1 MAESS
6 AKNRSRYG
14 YLNLTD
20 IQDRIDSGKLDA
32 YDLIYTKDT
41 HECYILTEDLEQVPI
56 KSRVYQFP
64 TEEEALL
71 YLNAATDTYEGQLVA
86 IKKKNRYKAYIVN
99 KDDEDLWCV
108 TLLSDVDEQIDY
120 NTLGNRP
127 IVNLEGSLA
136 EPIMVGNL
144 DNGIYSV
151 KGQYRIFE
159 SVETVFQSSENHIF
173 LVDKTDAETHIKDIS
188 AHRITDYSLVGEEIK
203 KEEMVTS
210 AYLAE
215 NNYVTDDALDKKL
228 QALDYI
234 SQTEAKE
241 YIESVVTNYLDA
253 KLDESIDKKLD
264 EKIAIAEDSA
274 IDEMFDSNT
283 NIPN

>member
-1 MAESS
+1 MAVSS

-14 YLNLTD
+14 YLNLAD

-108 TLLSDVDEQIDY
+108 TLLSDADEQIDY

-127 IVNLEGSLA
+127 ITNLTGTLA
-136 EPIMVGNL
+136 NPIIVETL
-144 DNGIYSV
+144 DNGIYSIS
-151 KGQYRIFE
+151 GQYKVFDSIDTIF
-159 SVETVFQSSENHIF
+159 SSYENHIF
-173 LVDKTDAETHIKDIS
+173 LVEKSETETHIKDIS
-188 AHRITDYSLVGEEIK
+188 STDVITYSLVGDEIHQEK
-203 KEEMVTS
+203 LVTS
-210 AYLAE
+210 KFLE
-215 NNYVTDDALDKKL
+215 DNNYVTDADLDKKI
-228 QALDYI
+228 QTLDI
-234 SQTEAKE
+234 LTKTEASE
-241 YIESVVTNYLDA
+241 YIEQAVNAYLDS
-253 KLDESIDKKLD
+253 KLDSTIDQKLD
-264 EKIAIAEDSA
+264 EKIVETADTEIADLFK
-274 IDEMFDSNT
+274 D
-283 NIPN
+283 

>member
-127 IVNLEGSLA
+127 ITNLTGTLA
-136 EPIMVGNL
+136 NPIIVETL
-144 DNGIYSV
+144 DNGIYFIS
-151 KGQYRIFE
+151 GQYKVFDSIDTIF
-159 SVETVFQSSENHIF
+159 SSYENHIF
-173 LVDKTDAETHIKDIS
+173 LVEKSETETHIKDIS
-188 AHRITDYSLVGEEIK
+188 STDIITYSLVGDEIEQDK
-203 KEEMVTS
+203 LVTS
-210 AYLAE
+210 KFLE
-215 NNYVTDDALDKKL
+215 DNNYVTNSDLDKKI
-228 QALDYI
+228 QTLDI
-234 SQTEAKE
+234 LTKTEASE
-241 YIESVVTNYLDA
+241 YIEQAVNAYLDS
-253 KLDESIDKKLD
+253 KLDSAIDQKLD
-264 EKIAIAEDSA
+264 EKIVETADTEIADLFK
-274 IDEMFDSNT
+274 D
-283 NIPN
+283 

>member
-56 KSRVYQFP
+56 KSRVYKFP

-108 TLLSDVDEQIDY
+108 TLLSDADEQIDY

-127 IVNLEGSLA
+127 ITNLTGTLA
-136 EPIMVGNL
+136 NPIIVETL
-144 DNGIYSV
+144 DNGIYSIS
-151 KGQYRIFE
+151 GQYKVFDSIDTIF
-159 SVETVFQSSENHIF
+159 SSYENHIF
-173 LVDKTDAETHIKDIS
+173 LVEKSETETHIKDIS
-188 AHRITDYSLVGEEIK
+188 STDIITYSLVGDEIEQDK
-203 KEEMVTS
+203 LVTS
-210 AYLAE
+210 KFLE
-215 NNYVTDDALDKKL
+215 DNNYVTDSDLDKKI
-228 QALDYI
+228 QTLDI
-234 SQTEAKE
+234 LTKTEASE
-241 YIESVVTNYLDA
+241 YIEQAVNAYLDS
-253 KLDESIDKKLD
+253 KLDSAIDQKLD
-264 EKIAIAEDSA
+264 EKIVETADTEIADLFK
-274 IDEMFDSNT
+274 D
-283 NIPN
+283 

>member
-86 IKKKNRYKAYIVN
+86 IKKKNRYKDYIVN

-127 IVNLEGSLA
+127 ITNLTGTLA
-136 EPIMVGNL
+136 NPIIVETL
-144 DNGIYSV
+144 DNGIYFIS
-151 KGQYRIFE
+151 GQYKVFDSIDTIF
-159 SVETVFQSSENHIF
+159 SSYENHIF
-173 LVDKTDAETHIKDIS
+173 LVEKSETETHIKDIS
-188 AHRITDYSLVGEEIK
+188 STDIITYSLVGDEIEQDK
-203 KEEMVTS
+203 LVTS
-210 AYLAE
+210 KFLE
-215 NNYVTDDALDKKL
+215 DNNYVTGSDLDKKI
-228 QALDYI
+228 QTLDI
-234 SQTEAKE
+234 LTKTEASE
-241 YIESVVTNYLDA
+241 YIEQAVNAYLDS
-253 KLDESIDKKLD
+253 KLDSAIDQKLD
-264 EKIAIAEDSA
+264 EKIVETADTEIADLFK
-274 IDEMFDSNT
+274 D
-283 NIPN
+283 

>member
-1 MAESS
+1 MAVSS

-14 YLNLTD
+14 YLNLAD

-56 KSRVYQFP
+56 KSKVYQFP

-108 TLLSDVDEQIDY
+108 TLLSDADEQIDY

-127 IVNLEGSLA
+127 ITNLTGTLA
-136 EPIMVGNL
+136 NPIIVETL
-144 DNGIYSV
+144 DNGIYSIS
-151 KGQYRIFE
+151 GQYKVFDSIDTIF
-159 SVETVFQSSENHIF
+159 SSYENHIF
-173 LVDKTDAETHIKDIS
+173 LVEKSETETHIKDIS
-188 AHRITDYSLVGEEIK
+188 STDMITYSLVGDEIQHDK
-203 KEEMVTS
+203 LVTS
-210 AYLAE
+210 KFLKD
-215 NNYVTDDALDKKL
+215 NNYVTDSDLDKKI
-228 QALDYI
+228 QTLDI
-234 SQTEAKE
+234 LTKTEASE
-241 YIESVVTNYLDA
+241 YIEQAVNSYLDS
-253 KLDESIDKKLD
+253 KLDSAIDQKLD
-264 EKIAIAEDSA
+264 EKIVETADTEIADLFK
-274 IDEMFDSNT
+274 D
-283 NIPN
+283 

>member
-1 MAESS
+1 MAVSS

-14 YLNLTD
+14 YLNLAD

-108 TLLSDVDEQIDY
+108 TLLSVADEQIDY
-120 NTLGNRP
+120 DTLGNRP
-127 IVNLEGSLA
+127 ITNLTGTLA
-136 EPIMVGNL
+136 NPIIVETL
-144 DNGIYSV
+144 DNGIYSIS
-151 KGQYRIFE
+151 GQYKVFDSIDTIF
-159 SVETVFQSSENHIF
+159 SSYENHIF
-173 LVDKTDAETHIKDIS
+173 LVEKSETETHIKDIS
-188 AHRITDYSLVGEEIK
+188 STDIITYSLVGDEIEQDK
-203 KEEMVTS
+203 LVTS
-210 AYLAE
+210 KFLE
-215 NNYVTDDALDKKL
+215 DNNYVTDSDLDKKIQTL
-228 QALDYI
+228 NILTK
-234 SQTEAKE
+234 TEASE
-241 YIESVVTNYLDA
+241 YIEQAVNAYLDS
-253 KLDESIDKKLD
+253 KLDSAIDQKLD
-264 EKIAIAEDSA
+264 EKIVETADTEIADLFK
-274 IDEMFDSNT
+274 D
-283 NIPN
+283 

>member
-1 MAESS
+1 MAVSS

-14 YLNLTD
+14 YLNLAD

-108 TLLSDVDEQIDY
+108 TLLSDADEQIDY
-120 NTLGNRP
+120 DTLGNRP
-127 IVNLEGSLA
+127 ITNLTGTLA
-136 EPIMVGNL
+136 NPIIVETL
-144 DNGIYSV
+144 DNGIYSIS
-151 KGQYRIFE
+151 GQYKVFDSIDTIF
-159 SVETVFQSSENHIF
+159 SSYENHIF
-173 LVDKTDAETHIKDIS
+173 LVEKSETETHIKDIS
-188 AHRITDYSLVGEEIK
+188 STDMITYSLVGDEIQQDK
-203 KEEMVTS
+203 LVTS
-210 AYLAE
+210 KFLKD
-215 NNYVTDDALDKKL
+215 NNYVTDSDLDKKI
-228 QALDYI
+228 QTLDI
-234 SQTEAKE
+234 LTKTEASE
-241 YIESVVTNYLDA
+241 YIEQAVNSYLDS
-253 KLDESIDKKLD
+253 KLDSAIDQKLD
-264 EKIAIAEDSA
+264 EKIVETADTEIADLFK
-274 IDEMFDSNT
+274 D
-283 NIPN
+283 

>member
-1 MAESS
+1 MAVSS

-14 YLNLTD
+14 YLNLAD

-86 IKKKNRYKAYIVN
+86 IKKNNRYKAYIVN

-108 TLLSDVDEQIDY
+108 TLLSDVDEQINY

-127 IVNLEGSLA
+127 ITNLSGTLANPVIVENLE
-136 EPIMVGNL
+136 
-144 DNGIYSV
+144 NGIYSIS
-151 KGQYRIFE
+151 GQYKVFDSIDTIF
-159 SVETVFQSSENHIF
+159 SSYENHIF
-173 LVDKTDAETHIKDIS
+173 LVEKSETETHIKDIS
-188 AHRITDYSLVGEEIK
+188 STDVITYSLVGDEIHQDK
-203 KEEMVTS
+203 LVTS
-210 AYLAE
+210 KFLE
-215 NNYVTDDALDKKL
+215 DNNYVTDADLDKKI
-228 QALDYI
+228 QTLDI
-234 SQTEAKE
+234 LTRTEASE
-241 YIESVVTNYLDA
+241 YIEQAVNSYLDS
-253 KLDESIDKKLD
+253 KLDSAIDQKLD
-264 EKIAIAEDSA
+264 EKIVETADTEIADLFK
-274 IDEMFDSNT
+274 D
-283 NIPN
+283 

>member
-1 MAESS
+1 MAVSS
-6 AKNRSRYG
+6 AKNRSKYG
-14 YLNLTD
+14 YLNLAD

-108 TLLSDVDEQIDY
+108 TLLSDADEQIDY

-127 IVNLEGSLA
+127 ITNLTGTLA
-136 EPIMVGNL
+136 NPIIVETL
-144 DNGIYSV
+144 DNGIYSIS
-151 KGQYRIFE
+151 GQYKVFDSIDTIF
-159 SVETVFQSSENHIF
+159 SSYENHIF
-173 LVDKTDAETHIKDIS
+173 LVEKSETETHIKDIS
-188 AHRITDYSLVGEEIK
+188 STDMITYSLVGDEIEQDK
-203 KEEMVTS
+203 LVTS
-210 AYLAE
+210 KFLE
-215 NNYVTDDALDKKL
+215 DNNYVTDSDLDKKI
-228 QALDYI
+228 QTLDI
-234 SQTEAKE
+234 LTKTEASE
-241 YIESVVTNYLDA
+241 YIEQAVNSYLDS
-253 KLDESIDKKLD
+253 KLDSAIDQKLD
-264 EKIAIAEDSA
+264 EKIVETADTEIADLFK
-274 IDEMFDSNT
+274 D
-283 NIPN
+283 

>member
-127 IVNLEGSLA
+127 ITNLTGTLA
-136 EPIMVGNL
+136 NPIIVETL
-144 DNGIYSV
+144 DNGIYFIS
-151 KGQYRIFE
+151 GQYKVFDSIDTIF
-159 SVETVFQSSENHIF
+159 SSYENHIF
-173 LVDKTDAETHIKDIS
+173 LVEKSETETHIKDIS
-188 AHRITDYSLVGEEIK
+188 STDIITYSLVGDEIEQDK
-203 KEEMVTS
+203 LVTS
-210 AYLAE
+210 KFLE
-215 NNYVTDDALDKKL
+215 DNNYVTDSDLDKKI
-228 QALDYI
+228 QTLDI
-234 SQTEAKE
+234 LTKTEASE
-241 YIESVVTNYLDA
+241 YIEQAVNAYLDS
-253 KLDESIDKKLD
+253 KLDSAIDQKLD
-264 EKIAIAEDSA
+264 EKIVETADTEIADLFK
-274 IDEMFDSNT
+274 D
-283 NIPN
+283 

>member
-1 MAESS
+1 MAVSS

-14 YLNLTD
+14 YLNLAD

-108 TLLSDVDEQIDY
+108 TLLSDVDEEIDY
-120 NTLGNRP
+120 NSLGNRP
-127 IVNLEGSLA
+127 ITNLSGTLANPVIVENLE
-136 EPIMVGNL
+136 
-144 DNGIYSV
+144 NGIYSIY
-151 KGQYRIFE
+151 GQYKVFDSIDTIF
-159 SVETVFQSSENHIF
+159 SSYENHIF
-173 LVDKTDAETHIKDIS
+173 LVEKSETETHIKDIS
-188 AHRITDYSLVGEEIK
+188 STDVITYSLVGDEIHQDK
-203 KEEMVTS
+203 LVTS
-210 AYLAE
+210 KFLE
-215 NNYVTDDALDKKL
+215 DNNYVTDSDLDKKL
-228 QALDYI
+228 QTLDVLTK
-234 SQTEAKE
+234 TEASE
-241 YIESVVTNYLDA
+241 YIEQAVNSYLDS
-253 KLDESIDKKLD
+253 KLDSAIDQKLD
-264 EKIAIAEDSA
+264 EKIIETADTEIADLFK
-274 IDEMFDSNT
+274 D
-283 NIPN
+283 

>member
-1 MAESS
+1 MAVSS

-14 YLNLTD
+14 YLNLAD

-108 TLLSDVDEQIDY
+108 TLLSDADEQIDY
-120 NTLGNRP
+120 DTLGNRP
-127 IVNLEGSLA
+127 ITNLTGTLA
-136 EPIMVGNL
+136 NPIIVETL
-144 DNGIYSV
+144 DNGIYSIS
-151 KGQYRIFE
+151 GQYKVFDSIDTIF
-159 SVETVFQSSENHIF
+159 SSYENHIF
-173 LVDKTDAETHIKDIS
+173 LVEKSETETHIKDIS
-188 AHRITDYSLVGEEIK
+188 STDMITYSLVGDEIQQDK
-203 KEEMVTS
+203 LVTS
-210 AYLAE
+210 KFLKD
-215 NNYVTDDALDKKL
+215 NNYVTDFDLDKKI
-228 QALDYI
+228 QTLDI
-234 SQTEAKE
+234 LTKTEASE
-241 YIESVVTNYLDA
+241 YIEQAVNSYLDS
-253 KLDESIDKKLD
+253 KLDSAIDQKLD
-264 EKIAIAEDSA
+264 EKIVETADTEIADLFK
-274 IDEMFDSNT
+274 D
-283 NIPN
+283 

>member
-127 IVNLEGSLA
+127 ITNLTGTLA
-136 EPIMVGNL
+136 NPIIVETL
-144 DNGIYSV
+144 DNGIYFIS
-151 KGQYRIFE
+151 GQYKVFDSIDTIF
-159 SVETVFQSSENHIF
+159 SSYENHIF
-173 LVDKTDAETHIKDIS
+173 LVEKSETETHIKDIS
-188 AHRITDYSLVGEEIK
+188 STDIITYSLVGDEIEQDK
-203 KEEMVTS
+203 LVTS
-210 AYLAE
+210 KFLE
-215 NNYVTDDALDKKL
+215 DNNYVTGSDLDKKI
-228 QALDYI
+228 QTLDI
-234 SQTEAKE
+234 LTKTEASE
-241 YIESVVTNYLDA
+241 YIEQAVNAYLDS
-253 KLDESIDKKLD
+253 KLDSAIDQKLD
-264 EKIAIAEDSA
+264 EKIVETADTEIADLFK
-274 IDEMFDSNT
+274 D
-283 NIPN
+283 

>member
-1 MAESS
+1 MAVSS

-14 YLNLTD
+14 YLNLAD

-99 KDDEDLWCV
+99 KDNEDLWCV
-108 TLLSDVDEQIDY
+108 TLLSDADEQIDY

-127 IVNLEGSLA
+127 IANLTGTLA
-136 EPIMVGNL
+136 NPIIVETL
-144 DNGIYSV
+144 DNGIYSIS
-151 KGQYRIFE
+151 GQYKVFDSIDTIF
-159 SVETVFQSSENHIF
+159 SSYENHIF
-173 LVDKTDAETHIKDIS
+173 LVEKSETETHIKDIS
-188 AHRITDYSLVGEEIK
+188 STDIITYSLVGDEIEQDK
-203 KEEMVTS
+203 LVTS
-210 AYLAE
+210 KFLE
-215 NNYVTDDALDKKL
+215 DNNYVTDSDLDKKI
-228 QALDYI
+228 QTLDI
-234 SQTEAKE
+234 LTKTEASE
-241 YIESVVTNYLDA
+241 YIEQAVNSYLDSR
-253 KLDESIDKKLD
+253 LDSAIDQKLD
-264 EKIAIAEDSA
+264 EKIVETADTEIADLFK
-274 IDEMFDSNT
+274 D
-283 NIPN
+283 